1 VYDLDPNAP
10 SWQRI
15 IERDADRLFA
25 GPPSITPFGSAL
37 YLWGETAI
45 YCLRFGDWTPRSL
58 DAAVDRLR
66 AAQHERTEYLPGGRL
81 AFYIQLPRGL
91 WPKPKREIRDGLAD
105 LDLLRASVIVGSIAE
120 DWQTLDIL
128 MIAEF

>member
-1 VYDLDPNAP
+1 M
-10 SWQRI
+10 
-15 IERDADRLFA
+15 
-25 GPPSITPFGSAL
+25 
-37 YLWGETAI
+37 WGETAI
-45 YCLRFGDWTPRSL
+45 YCLRFGDWTPKSL

-91 WPKPKREIRDGLAD
+91 WPKPQREIRDGLAD